1 MSDTE
6 MDGGVALNAASPT
19 HSQLAERIN
28 SGAMDV
34 KSPALNGAA
43 SMADS
48 TISGRLYGFQH
59 PLYRHTLTC
68 ARPITVNKP
77 TPFTFDLG
85 NLLANDPNPVEASDE
100 DTLRA
105 TARDAAQA
113 LINQLLSTCQ
123 IKSDSEGVH
132 LVLPSPTTA
141 LPREKQLPAAK
152 EKTKWE
158 LFAAKKGIKDKKR
171 DGKLVYDE
179 ATGEWVP
186 KWGYKG
192 KNKDGENDWLVEVDE
207 KKEEKT
213 GEAHDARADS
223 RRERK
228 DRMKRNERK
237 QRNNDRAGRKN
248 HGTA

>member
-6 MDGGVALNAASPT
+6 MDGGVALNGASNT
-19 HSQLAERIN
+19 HSQLVDRIN

-34 KSPALNGAA
+34 KSPTLNGAA
-43 SMADS
+43 SIADS
-48 TISGRLYGFQH
+48 TVSGRL
-59 PLYRHTLTC
+59 
-68 ARPITVNKP
+68 PITVEKP

-85 NLLANDPNPVEASDE
+85 NLLANDPNPVPADADE
-100 DTLRA
+100 EVLRS

-113 LINQLLSTCQ
+113 LVNQLLSTCQ
-123 IKSDSEGVH
+123 IKSSAEGVH
-132 LVLPSPTTA
+132 LVLPSPSTP
-141 LPREKQLPAAK
+141 LPREKPIPAVK
-152 EKTKWE
+152 EATKWE
-158 LFAAKKGIKDKKR
+158 RFAAKKGIKDKKR
-171 DGKLVYDE
+171 DGKLVYDD
-179 ATGEWVP
+179 ASGEWVP

-207 KKEEKT
+207 SKEAKT

-248 HGTA
+248 GAA